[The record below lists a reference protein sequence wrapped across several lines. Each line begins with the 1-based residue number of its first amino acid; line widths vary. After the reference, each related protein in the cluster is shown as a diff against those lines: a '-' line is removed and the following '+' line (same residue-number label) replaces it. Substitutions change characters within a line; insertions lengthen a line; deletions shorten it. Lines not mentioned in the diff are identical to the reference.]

1 MRKPR
6 PGSVPGPRPRT
17 KSELRLLRVGDPA
30 VVEDMLLD
38 WDETITSR
46 AKRWTRCPASQ
57 DDLAQAGR
65 LALVKAS
72 KRFDPARTIPFDHY
86 AARAIRNETAK
97 AHERSRPVSFG
108 DSALATIPA
117 PTSEMAGYL
126 ADVREWVCRQ
136 PRPMQKVYVAL
147 YCRGMSQREAAERL
161 RRSQAWISIQHKQL
175 LERARRELALL
186 SAA

>member
-1 MRKPR
+1 MREPR
-6 PGSVPGPRPRT
+6 PGSVTRPRPRT
-17 KSELRLLRVGDPA
+17 EPELKLLRVGDPA
-30 VVEDMLLD
+30 VVEEMLLD
-38 WDETITSR
+38 WDETITSM
-46 AKRWTRCPASQ
+46 AKRRTRCPASQ
-57 DDLAQAGR
+57 DDLAQVGR

-72 KRFDPARTIPFDHY
+72 KHFDPARTIPFNHY

-97 AHERSRPVSFG
+97 AHERSRPVSYG

-136 PRPMQKVYVAL
+136 PRPMQKLYVAL
-147 YCRGMSQREAAERL
+147 YCRGMSQREAAARL
-161 RRSQAWISIQHKQL
+161 HVSQAWISIQHKQL
-175 LERARRELALL
+175 LERARREFAFL